1 MDLEA
6 LERIL
11 LLAEEEQL
19 NVRVGRIGCLTVS
32 PR

>member
-19 NVRVGRIGCLTVS
+19 SVRVGRICLTVS